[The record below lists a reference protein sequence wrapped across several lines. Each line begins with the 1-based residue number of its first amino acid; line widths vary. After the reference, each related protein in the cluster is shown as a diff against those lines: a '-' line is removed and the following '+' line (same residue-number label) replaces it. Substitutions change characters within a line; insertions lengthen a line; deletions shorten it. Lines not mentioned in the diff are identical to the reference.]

1 MHLNKINYSF
11 NIQYIIIYLINP
23 ILKNYNHF
31 TFKFFIFFF
40 LILNVF
46 ILKY

>member
-1 MHLNKINYSF
+1 MNYNF
-11 NIQYIIIYLINP
+11 NIKCIIIYLINS
-23 ILKNYNHF
+23 ILKFYYYF
-31 TFKFFIFFF
+31 TFKFFIFIL